1 MEGRKT
7 VIIFLRGGVAVINPC
22 AGNRLS
28 ISNFTLII
36 FYFIVE
42 DIVELV
48 WITDFSS
55 FLCRFIFGCSFGF
68 DPLVCW

>member
-7 VIIFLRGGVAVINPC
+7 VKIFLEGGVAVINPY

-28 ISNFTLII
+28 ISNFNLII
-36 FYFIVE
+36 FYFMVK
-42 DIVELV
+42 DIVGLV

-55 FLCRFIFGCSFGF
+55 FLCKFIFGCSFGF
-68 DPLVCW
+68 GPVVR